1 MLKTPVNIGFLC
13 RVPQLGWFP
22 NKHSHPASKSQ
33 LPLFPQQLGAGF
45 HSPTRAVKRR
55 LRTGRAGGRLRGA
68 DILPVAQGWKLPVM
82 KGLLARTRKLSR
94 RQGRV
99 VALVAK
105 GLKNREIATK
115 LGIGAH
121 VARNYVSAI
130 YDKIGVSNR
139 VELALWYEAR
149 IHEGRLVL

>member
-1 MLKTPVNIGFLC
+1 MPVK
-13 RVPQLGWFP
+13 
-22 NKHSHPASKSQ
+22 KH
-33 LPLFPQQLGAGF
+33 
-45 HSPTRAVKRR
+45 
-55 LRTGRAGGRLRGA
+55 
-68 DILPVAQGWKLPVM
+68 
-82 KGLLARTRKLSR
+82 LLDRTRELSR
-94 RQGRV
+94 RQRRV
-99 VALVAK
+99 VALVAR

-149 IHEGRLVL
+149 MHEGRLLL

>member
-1 MLKTPVNIGFLC
+1 MLAT
-13 RVPQLGWFP
+13 
-22 NKHSHPASKSQ
+22 
-33 LPLFPQQLGAGF
+33 
-45 HSPTRAVKRR
+45 KR
-55 LRTGRAGGRLRGA
+55 
-68 DILPVAQGWKLPVM
+68 
-82 KGLLARTRKLSR
+82 LLDRTRKLSR
-94 RQGRV
+94 RQRRV
-99 VALVAK
+99 VALVAR

-115 LGIGAH
+115 LGIGEH